1 MGSSTRLAAAVLA
14 VALVATGCTGGSDG
28 SSTTVD
34 PAAAGFRPGA
44 GGIGDPYFP
53 NTGNGGYQV
62 GHYDLAV
69 TYDPASKE
77 LTGLATIE
85 ATATQDLSSFSL
97 DLAGLSVRSVELD
110 GAPAAV
116 ERGDEKLYVTPPDG
130 LATGTGFTVA
140 VAYDG
145 VPEPVTSPQLG
156 SNGFQH
162 ADDGAFAIG
171 EPQSASTWYPVNDHP
186 RDKATYTIA
195 LTVPE
200 GLAAVSNGVL
210 VGRDPEDGWTTWRW
224 TERVP
229 MASYLTTLAIG
240 DYRLHEV
247 DHAGAPMVV
256 AVHADL
262 PTAIDDQLLRTGE
275 IADQLAEWFG
285 PYPFESYGGIVL
297 ADQRIGF
304 ALETQSR
311 PVYGPGFFANGQDG
325 TWVIVHELAHQWFG
339 NSVSLRQWSDMWLNE
354 GFATYAE
361 WLWAEE
367 QGDDTAQETFDLYWD
382 GPGTEPDFWS
392 PATGDP
398 GPADLF
404 GNAVYVRGAM
414 TLHAL
419 RVAVGDDA
427 FFQILRAWAHEK
439 RGGNASTE
447 ELVTLSEQIS
457 GESLGGLF
465 DAWLYATERP
475 DYPA

>member
-1 MGSSTRLAAAVLA
+1 MGRSATRLLVA
-14 VALVATGCTGGSDG
+14 VALVAAGCTGGGSDDSG
-28 SSTTVD
+28 TTVD

-44 GGIGDPYFP
+44 LGIGDPYFP
-53 NTGNGGYQV
+53 ATGNGGYQV
-62 GHYDLAV
+62 GHYDLQV

-97 DLAGLSVRSVELD
+97 DFSGMSVRSVEVD
-110 GAPAAV
+110 GEPAGV
-116 ERGDEKLYVTPPDG
+116 ERGDEKLIVAPPDG
-130 LATGTGFTVA
+130 LPEGSPFTVA

-145 VPEPVTSPQLG
+145 VPEPLTSPQLG

-186 RDKATYTIA
+186 RDKATYTVA

-210 VGRDPEDGWTTWRW
+210 TGQDPEEGWTTWRW
-224 TERVP
+224 TERAP

-240 DYRLHEV
+240 DYRVHDAE
-247 DHAGAPMVV
+247 HAGAPMVV
-256 AVHADL
+256 AVDADL

-297 ADQRIGF
+297 DDQRVGF

-311 PVYGPGFFANGQDG
+311 PVYGPGFFADGQDG

-339 NSVSLRQWSDMWLNE
+339 NSVSLRQWGDMWLNE

-367 QGDDTAQETFDLYWD
+367 QGDDTAQETFDIYWD
-382 GPGTEPDFWS
+382 GPGAEPDFWS